1 MIRRLKAKALKKN
14 IRERLFDKSLHGHG
28 SPTAQRPP
36 RGTDIFHMILGCRP
50 RIGAMAQ
57 RGRLQLRLRL
67 DHSTVPN
74 DPRME

>member
-14 IRERLFDKSLHGHG
+14 RERLFDKSLHGHG
-28 SPTAQRPP
+28 SPTVQRPP

-57 RGRLQLRLRL
+57 RGTLQLRLRL
-67 DHSTVPN
+67 DLSTVPS
-74 DPRME
+74 DPKIE